1 MEHARPKR
9 RDPKEMERFIL
20 QLTDG
25 VRTWKGII
33 KDPTTTPVMRQRATR
48 LVGDLESEIKHW
60 RRILDRIN

>member
-1 MEHARPKR
+1 
-9 RDPKEMERFIL
+9 MERFIL